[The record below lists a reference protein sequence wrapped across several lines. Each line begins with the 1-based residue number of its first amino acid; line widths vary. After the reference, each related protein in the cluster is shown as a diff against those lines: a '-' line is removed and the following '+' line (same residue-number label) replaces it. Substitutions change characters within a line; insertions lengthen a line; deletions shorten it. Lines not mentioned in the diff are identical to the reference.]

1 MFGPFNVDA
10 PMPAFVAMGEDFH
23 VSSAQMQL
31 VVSVY
36 LLSFAVMSLFH
47 GPISDAVGRK
57 PIMVFGIAIYVAAS
71 AGCALSTSLPML
83 LVFRALQGFSAGA
96 GQIISRAVIRDLF
109 DGAEARRLM
118 SQVTMIFAVSPAVAP
133 IIGGL
138 ILAKTSWAGI
148 FWFLTLFGA
157 LMTLC
162 VIVGLPETLPA
173 AERSQLKLAPVVR
186 GVGRIMASAAFWRVA
201 LAGSLGF
208 SAQFLY
214 IANASPFITGLLGL
228 GPGDFWVFFVPL
240 VIAMMIGSAISGKL
254 SDRITMFRQAAY
266 GSSFA
271 LAAALLGV
279 VFALSPWSST
289 LPVPV
294 IAPVLIG
301 FGMSLSY
308 PILQLAM
315 IDVFPHARGSAASA
329 GTFINLTVNAVMAG
343 AVGPLVTNSLLH
355 MALAATVFSASG
367 LALLYWHVRAAR
379 AADRRQSPA

>member
-1 MFGPFNVDA
+1 MTASQRAASLSLTLILAGLSMFGPFNVDA

-201 LAGSLGF
+201 LAGSWA
-208 SAQFLY
+208 SAHSSSTSQTRPRSSRAY
-214 IANASPFITGLLGL
+214 
-228 GPGDFWVFFVPL
+228 
-240 VIAMMIGSAISGKL
+240 SAWGQGISG
-254 SDRITMFRQAAY
+254 
-266 GSSFA
+266 SS
-271 LAAALLGV
+271 
-279 VFALSPWSST
+279 SCRW
-289 LPVPV
+289 
-294 IAPVLIG
+294 
-301 FGMSLSY
+301 
-308 PILQLAM
+308 
-315 IDVFPHARGSAASA
+315 
-329 GTFINLTVNAVMAG
+329 
-343 AVGPLVTNSLLH
+343 
-355 MALAATVFSASG
+355 
-367 LALLYWHVRAAR
+367 
-379 AADRRQSPA
+379 